1 MAEYLYHGTAI
12 PNIKILNAVS
22 SFHGGGEQ
30 KIVYLTDNRAYA
42 LLYIWDS
49 VKNLKTGKHVT
60 AWIKDG
66 IVYYEEQ
73 FPEQLKT
80 FYDGVSGYLYRVE
93 KNSSFCPVQNREAM
107 WYSTENATVEGA
119 EYIENVYD
127 ELLKYQK
134 AGKLKIIHFEEVEKS
149 RIDALYS
156 RMADS
161 VSERRLTETPN
172 DPDALFYQ
180 KYFPRVWETAKAKSE

>member
-1 MAEYLYHGTAI
+1 MHFLYHGTVV
-12 PNIKILNAVS
+12 PNIKIINAVS
-22 SFHGGGEQ
+22 SLHDWEEQ
-30 KIVYLTDNRAYA
+30 KIVYLTDNRAYS
-42 LLYIWDS
+42 LFYIWDS
-49 VKNLKTGKHVT
+49 VHNLKKGKHVT

-73 FPEQLKT
+73 FPEQLKA

-93 KNSSFCPVQNREAM
+93 KNASFCPVQNRESM
-107 WYSTENATVEGA
+107 WYSTENAIVERA

-127 ELLKYQK
+127 ELLEYQK
-134 AGKLKIIHFEEVEKS
+134 TGKLKIIPFEEVEKS

-161 VSERRLTETPN
+161 VLERRLTETPN

-180 KYFPRVWETAKAKSE
+180 KYFPLVWEQVKRKSK

>member
-1 MAEYLYHGTAI
+1 MTEYLYHGTVI
-12 PNIKILNAVS
+12 PNIKNLNAVS
-22 SFHGGGEQ
+22 SLHGGGEQ
-30 KIVYLTDNRAYA
+30 KIVYLTDNRAYS
-42 LLYIWDS
+42 LFYIWDS
-49 VKNLKTGKHVT
+49 VHNLKKGKHVT

-73 FPEQLKT
+73 FSEQLKA

-93 KNSSFCPVQNREAM
+93 NNASFRSVQNRESM
-107 WYSTENATVEGA
+107 WYSTENATVESV
-119 EYIENVYD
+119 EYIRNVYD
-127 ELLKYQK
+127 ALSEYQK
-134 AGKLKIIHFEEVEKS
+134 EGKLKIVRFDEVEKS

-161 VSERRLTETPN
+161 VSERRLVEAPN

-180 KYFPRVWETAKAKSE
+180 KYFPRVWERAKSK

>member
-1 MAEYLYHGTAI
+1 MTEYLYHGTVI

-22 SFHGGGEQ
+22 SLHGGGEQ
-30 KIVYLTDNRAYA
+30 KIVYLTDNRAYS
-42 LLYIWDS
+42 LFYIWDS
-49 VKNLKTGKHVT
+49 VHNLKKGKHVT

-73 FPEQLKT
+73 FPEQLKA

-93 KNSSFCPVQNREAM
+93 NNASFRSVQNRESM
-107 WYSTENATVEGA
+107 WYSTENATVESV
-119 EYIENVYD
+119 EYIRNVYD
-127 ELLKYQK
+127 ALSEYQK
-134 AGKLKIIHFEEVEKS
+134 EGKLKIVRFEEVEKS
-149 RIDALYS
+149 RIDDLYS

-161 VSERRLTETPN
+161 VASGLLTEMPN

-180 KYFPRVWETAKAKSE
+180 KYFPRVWEAAKAKSE

>member
-1 MAEYLYHGTAI
+1 MHFLYHGTVT
-12 PNIKILNAVS
+12 PNIKTLNAVS
-22 SFHGGGEQ
+22 SSHEDREQ
-30 KIVYLTDNRAYA
+30 KIVYLTENPAYA

-73 FPEQLKT
+73 FPDQLKV

-93 KNSSFCPVQNREAM
+93 KDTSFCPVQNRESM
-107 WYSTENATVEGA
+107 WYSTENAIVERA
-119 EYIENVYD
+119 EYIEKVYD
-127 ELLKYQK
+127 ELLEYQK
-134 AGKLKIIHFEEVEKS
+134 AGKLKIIPFEEVEKS
-149 RIDALYS
+149 RIDDLYS

-161 VSERRLTETPN
+161 VSERRLVEAPN
-172 DPDALFYQ
+172 EPDALFYQ
-180 KYFPRVWETAKAKSE
+180 KYFPRVWERAKSK

>member
-1 MAEYLYHGTAI
+1 MHFLYHGTVT
-12 PNIKILNAVS
+12 PNIKTLNAVS
-22 SFHGGGEQ
+22 SSHEDREQ
-30 KIVYLTDNRAYA
+30 KIVYLTENPAYA

-49 VKNLKTGKHVT
+49 VHNLKKGKHVT

-73 FPEQLKT
+73 FPEQLKA
-80 FYDGVSGYLYRVE
+80 FYEGVSGYLYRVE
-93 KNSSFCPVQNREAM
+93 KNASFRSVQNRESM
-107 WYSTENATVEGA
+107 WYSTENATVESV
-119 EYIENVYD
+119 EYIRNVYD
-127 ELLKYQK
+127 ALSEYQK
-134 AGKLKIIHFEEVEKS
+134 EGKLKIVRFDEVEKS

-161 VSERRLTETPN
+161 VSERRLVEAPN

-180 KYFPRVWETAKAKSE
+180 KYFPRVWERAKSK

>member
-1 MAEYLYHGTAI
+1 MTEYLYHGTVI
-12 PNIKILNAVS
+12 PNIKNLNAVS
-22 SFHGGGEQ
+22 SLHGGGEQ
-30 KIVYLTDNRAYA
+30 KIVYLTDNRAYS
-42 LLYIWDS
+42 LFYIWDS
-49 VKNLKTGKHVT
+49 VHNLKKGKHVT

-73 FPEQLKT
+73 FPEQLKA

-93 KNSSFCPVQNREAM
+93 NNASFRSVQNRESM
-107 WYSTENATVEGA
+107 WYSTENAIVEGA

-149 RIDALYS
+149 RIDDLYS

-161 VSERRLTETPN
+161 VASGLLTEMPN

-180 KYFPRVWETAKAKSE
+180 KYFPRVWERAKSK

>member
-1 MAEYLYHGTAI
+1 MTEYLYHGTVI
-12 PNIKILNAVS
+12 PNIKNLNAVS
-22 SFHGGGEQ
+22 SLHGGGEQ
-30 KIVYLTDNRAYA
+30 KIVYLTDNRAYS
-42 LLYIWDS
+42 LFYIWDS
-49 VKNLKTGKHVT
+49 VHNLKKGKHVT

-73 FPEQLKT
+73 FPEQLKA

-93 KNSSFCPVQNREAM
+93 KNASFRSVQNRESM
-107 WYSTENATVEGA
+107 WYSTENATVESV
-119 EYIENVYD
+119 EYIRNVYD
-127 ELLKYQK
+127 ALSEYQK
-134 AGKLKIIHFEEVEKS
+134 EGKLKIVRFDEVEKS

-161 VSERRLTETPN
+161 VSERRLVEAPN

-180 KYFPRVWETAKAKSE
+180 KYFPRVWERAKSK

>member
-1 MAEYLYHGTAI
+1 MHFLYHGTVV
-12 PNIKILNAVS
+12 PNIKVLNAVS
-22 SFHGGGEQ
+22 SLHAGGEQ
-30 KIVYLTDNRAYA
+30 KIVYLTDNRAYS
-42 LLYIWDS
+42 LFYIWDS
-49 VKNLKTGKHVT
+49 VHNLKKGKHVT

-66 IVYYEEQ
+66 VVYYEEQ
-73 FPEQLKT
+73 FPEQLKA

-93 KNSSFCPVQNREAM
+93 KDTYFCPVQNRESM
-107 WYSTENATVEGA
+107 WYSTENAIVERA

-134 AGKLKIIHFEEVEKS
+134 TGKLKIIRFDDVERS
-149 RIDALYS
+149 RIDDLYS

-161 VSERRLTETPN
+161 VAERRLTETPN

-180 KYFPRVWETAKAKSE
+180 KYFPRVWETAKTKSK

>member
-1 MAEYLYHGTAI
+1 
-12 PNIKILNAVS
+12 
-22 SFHGGGEQ
+22 
-30 KIVYLTDNRAYA
+30 
-42 LLYIWDS
+42 
-49 VKNLKTGKHVT
+49 
-60 AWIKDG
+60 
-66 IVYYEEQ
+66 
-73 FPEQLKT
+73 
-80 FYDGVSGYLYRVE
+80 
-93 KNSSFCPVQNREAM
+93 M

-127 ELLKYQK
+127 ELLKYRK
-134 AGKLKIIHFEEVEKS
+134 AGKMKIIHFEEVEKS